1 MLTYKELQIAIAAVK
16 RRFASIRMKY
26 PSVNA
31 QLVFSSRS
39 GKSTLE
45 KSPLKILA
53 KLPSMIIDDT
63 EKAEFLET
71 SSRLEF
77 LQEQAADLRNAVQSL
92 SKRLRKSAPNQ
103 RLAKSKAS
111 TIFATSEQNLKRLA
125 QIIRLIEKKLSALAS
140 GLQYDETC
148 QVAIIL
154 TELSG
159 KLLRQLQKDGL
170 INRNRVSHKKASI
183 RVVLGKLSQFAQK
196 TSQPSN

>member
-39 GKSTLE
+39 GESTLE

-63 EKAEFLET
+63 EKAEFLFT

-77 LQEQAADLRNAVQSL
+77 LQEQATDLRNAVQSL
-92 SKRLRKSAPNQ
+92 SKRLRKLAPNQ
-103 RLAKSKAS
+103 RSPKSKVS
-111 TIFATSEQNLKRLA
+111 TILAFAKQNLKRLA
-125 QIIRLIEKKLSALAS
+125 QFNRLIEKQLGALAS

-148 QVAIIL
+148 QAEIRFKDLDYELVWKLQVDDLIDRDL
-154 TELSG
+154 TPQG
-159 KLLRQLQKDGL
+159 KA
-170 INRNRVSHKKASI
+170 NI
-183 RVVLGKLSQFAQK
+183 RIVLGTLARFVPDHKA
-196 TSQPSN
+196 